1 MKVITKIAPPTVNT
15 ETTSNRTLVIGDIH
29 GALAPLLDV
38 MEKCNYA
45 EEDKLIVMG
54 DLCDG
59 YPQSAEVVD
68 YFYEMSQSRDIIF
81 IKGNHDEWLEHFLFS
96 GVPDKHWLTQGGK
109 TTVESYN
116 RLLSAQ
122 PEKFE
127 LHLQLLR
134 KFIPY
139 YIDERNRIFVHGGF
153 YPQISIAANKRLYGN
168 EIFMWDRDLVE
179 YAAQKSESK
188 VSFIP
193 TDEGFSEIFVGHTST
208 TNYKKTEPLNL
219 KNLWMLDTGAGWD
232 GKLTVMDVNTKQ
244 YWQSDYSHKYY
255 PNHVHE

>member
-1 MKVITKIAPPTVNT
+1 MHKLIEVNVLPDTKT
-15 ETTSNRTLVIGDIH
+15 ESGRTLVIGDIH
-29 GALAPLLDV
+29 GTLASLLNV

-45 EEDKLIVMG
+45 ENDKLIVLG

-59 YPQSAEVVD
+59 YPESAQVVD
-68 YFYEMSQSRDIIF
+68 YFYEMQLTREIIF
-81 IKGNHDEWLEHFLFS
+81 IKGNHDAWLEEFLFTGIAS
-96 GVPDKHWLTQGGK
+96 KHWLTQGGK
-109 TTVESYN
+109 ATVESYN
-116 RLLSAQ
+116 RLLGKQ
-122 PEKFE
+122 PEKLE
-127 LHLQLLR
+127 LHSELLR

-153 YPQISIAANKRLYGN
+153 YPQISIAANKRLYGD

-179 YAAQKSESK
+179 YAAQKIDSK

-193 TDEGFSEIFVGHTST
+193 TEEGFTEIFVGHTST
-208 TNYKKTEPLNL
+208 TNYKSTKPLNL

-244 YWQSDYSHKYY
+244 YWQSDYSKNYY
-255 PNHVHE
+255 PNHIHD